1 MMRFATL
8 LVVLLTIVG
17 VISDGKPSSDAETR
31 PQVASKDSQQSSI
44 AEKMAMVK
52 GHLDEA
58 VALLKKV
65 NQQQPV
71 FGPPLVRATT
81 TIETLNTAIQKLA
94 EVYANG
100 TNPTGG
106 YKAAGPRY
114 GGAKK
119 VQYKPPGY

>member
-1 MMRFATL
+1 
-8 LVVLLTIVG
+8 
-17 VISDGKPSSDAETR
+17 
-31 PQVASKDSQQSSI
+31 
-44 AEKMAMVK
+44 MVK
-52 GHLDEA
+52 EHLDEA